1 MKVEE
6 LSKQFFETQEIK
18 QENVLDAIDFFL
30 EKLKKIGGNIDSIYP
45 ADPFALPLAMYIS
58 DKLSVPIKT
67 EQFLKEDEKILT
79 LFSTLYKNYVTP
91 TYISQKLKIF
101 RKRFPQ
107 SPSLLIAGNNK
118 EIYTDIQLIKFSNQT
133 EIFSYRFRREAL
145 KNFFFPVEGEITH
158 YSQNFWQIA
167 KEEIKTFEKARRIRD
182 NARRFLRE
190 ENAPLKILES
200 DPEIILWEKFI
211 KLSLS
216 APKEVKQNAEA
227 DIKLKTEKL
236 IQIENKRINSAVTS
250 LLEYFSQLFEAHFPT
265 HLAYSNLEITERR
278 GITIIPQASQIMEG
292 ADVKLE
298 IVLRSENLEVD
309 YKRLI
314 SVLKEAFRIIF
325 SEIFEK
331 EAFRPAID
339 SVVEKEVNKASVYVN
354 WFLDKEMIEKL
365 TKKINKRWLLSRL
378 LYRKR
383 FKSQMNEFLKNL
395 ENFSFTPENL
405 DLIIA
410 TIEGLWKQNPTYVR
424 LYGKEIKKLLD
435 EKDLWGIIGYYG
447 MKIHGS
453 RSNLLTSLL
462 DFLLSLKGYE
472 NIHHFLAEEKT
483 YFIPVQT
490 KRILRPNWERV
501 IKEKQNVYLKPEPLN
516 PESPVTYT
524 VMSEDGKLLGTIP
537 KIFAHYIAA
546 RESIGR
552 KIKCEKLYFDPDIF
566 SENSYWIKVSCL

>member
-1 MKVEE
+1 MKVKE
-6 LSKQFFETQEIK
+6 LSKQFFETQEIR
-18 QENVLDAIDFFL
+18 QEAVLDAIDFFL
-30 EKLKKIGGNIDSIYP
+30 EKLKKIGGTIDSIYP

-58 DKLSVPIKT
+58 DKLSIPIKT

-101 RKRFPQ
+101 RKRFPH
-107 SPSLLIAGNNK
+107 SPSVLIAGNNQ
-118 EIYTDIQLIKFSNQT
+118 EIFTDVQLIKFNNEV

-158 YSQNFWQIA
+158 FSQDFWQLA

-190 ENAPLKILES
+190 ETAPLKILES
-200 DPEIILWEKFI
+200 DPEIVLWEKFV

-216 APKEVKQNAEA
+216 PPRQINRETETN
-227 DIKLKTEKL
+227 IKLKTEKL
-236 IQIENKRINSAVTS
+236 IQVEDKKTNSAITS
-250 LLEYFSQLFEAHFPT
+250 LLEYFSQIFEAHFPT
-265 HLAYSNLEITERR
+265 YLAYSSLEITDRR
-278 GITIIPQASQIMEG
+278 GITIIPQVSQIMEG

-298 IVLRSENLEVD
+298 IVLRSENVETD

-314 SVLKEAFRIIF
+314 AVLKEAFRIIF
-325 SEIFEK
+325 TEIFEK

-339 SVVEKEVNKASVYVN
+339 SVVEKETNKASVYVN

-383 FKSQMNEFLKNL
+383 FKSQMREFLKSL
-395 ENFSFTPENL
+395 EEFTFTPENL
-405 DLIIA
+405 DYLIA

-435 EKDLWGIIGYYG
+435 GKDLWGIVGYYG
-447 MKIHGS
+447 TKIYGS
-453 RSNLLTSLL
+453 KSKLLTSLL
-462 DFLLSLKGYE
+462 NFLLSLKGYE

-501 IKEKQNVYLKPEPLN
+501 IKEEQDVYLKPEPLN

-524 VMSEDGKLLGTIP
+524 LMSEDGKLLGTIP

-546 RESIGR
+546 RESIG
-552 KIKCEKLYFDPDIF
+552 KTITCEKLYFDPDIF